1 MTEPTIEEII
11 DSLEQ
16 AYAKTTTGTWKQ
28 GQTSHDTV
36 TENGYFV
43 ANFRHANDANFCD
56 HAKNFLPRLLAHI
69 RYIQAN
75 QQPRTQT
82 PPKETKNV

>member
-69 RYIQAN
+69 RYLQAN
-75 QQPRTQT
+75 QKTAHPNTT
-82 PPKETKNV
+82 KGNKNV